1 MLTIGEALVAFF
13 EADSDIA
20 EALGTGDAQRVY
32 ADIAPQEAEA
42 GEPHA
47 MPTVESTTEF
57 PVLNGRTVGTVQTT
71 ILLDVRAA
79 TRGEAVSVSK
89 LIRGKLLDIQAE
101 KIVPSVSGGLWI
113 DSVTSEQGREDLVQ
127 APQEADDA
135 WQYIGRQRF
144 VIFHAIDE
152 T

>member
-1 MLTIGEALVAFF
+1 MLTIGEALMAYLQSDDDVGD
-13 EADSDIA
+13 ELGADDDCRI
-20 EALGTGDAQRVY
+20 Y
-32 ADIAPQEAEA
+32 ADVAPQDAA
-42 GEPHA
+42 VGEPHA
-47 MPTVESTTEF
+47 MLTVESTTEF
-57 PVLNGRTVGTVQTT
+57 PVLSGRTVGTVQTT

-79 TRGEAVSVSK
+79 TRGEAVAVSK
-89 LIRGKLLDIQAE
+89 LIRAKLLDIQAE